1 MAMMHTGQRAQ
12 VGWEKIKGGSPG
24 EVAFEL
30 VFR

>member
-1 MAMMHTGQRAQ
+1 MHKGQRGQ
-12 VGWEKIKGGSPG
+12 VAWERIKEGSPG